1 MISFR
6 FHIMSLVAV
15 FLAVALGV
23 VVGSTYVDRA
33 VVTSLENRIDT
44 VSGNLDERLA
54 DNDRLSGQLDRLE
67 TYAAASAPFA
77 VSGRLVDVPV
87 LVLAERGVDEDQVEE
102 LVVLLD
108 NSGAFAPG
116 ILWFEAKWALAEPAD
131 REQLGDA
138 LGVDAVSPSA
148 RRASAWRMAVEEL
161 ARTDPEPDGEDG
173 ATGDADPTSTT
184 TLPGEVPSP
193 DGSLP
198 GEDSGEAPAEEGE
211 EPIEPAPAPTLES
224 LIELGFLSFQAVGGG
239 EATVL
244 DLAGSGPRVLYASR
258 GESEVGVED
267 LVSQMTDILVAGS
280 LPTVVDEINP
290 DDTDTDQLREPD
302 PVTSQIRDDARLRG
316 LVSTVDAGRLEQG
329 RVAAVLA
336 LADLAGG
343 LVGHYGYA
351 PGSNRILPEWS
362 AL

>member
-6 FHIMSLVAV
+6 FHIISLVAV

-54 DNDRLSGQLDRLE
+54 DNDRLSGELDRME
-67 TYAAASAPFA
+67 AFAAASAPFA

-87 LVLAERGVDEDQVEE
+87 VVLAERGVDDGQVEE
-102 LVVLLD
+102 VVRLLD

-116 ILWFEAKWALAEPAD
+116 ILWFEPKWALSSPAD

-138 LGVDAVSPSA
+138 LGVDAVSPSG
-148 RRASAWRMAVEEL
+148 RRASAWRLVVDELVEG
-161 ARTDPEPDGEDG
+161 ASAPDGETD
-173 ATGDADPTSTT
+173 AGDESDTAGST
-184 TLPGEVPSP
+184 TLPGEAPSP

-198 GEDSGEAPAEEGE
+198 GEGPADAPGGEGAE
-211 EPIEPAPAPTLES
+211 PTVRAPAPSLES

-239 EATVL
+239 DSTVL
-244 DLAGSGPRVLYASR
+244 DLAGSGPRVLYVSR
-258 GESEVGVED
+258 AESDVGVED

-280 LPTVVDEINP
+280 LPTVVEEINP
-290 DDTDTDQLREPD
+290 DDTETGQLREPD
-302 PVTSQIRDDARLRG
+302 PVTTQIRDDPRLRN
-316 LVSTVDAGRLEQG
+316 LVPTVDNGRLEQG

-351 PGSNRILPEWS
+351 PGADRILPEWS